1 LKKLVAKIKVSTP
14 GRICLFG
21 EHQDYLNLPIIAS
34 AISKRIYIEGYKR
47 LDSMVN
53 IQMPDIGKHESFY
66 LSGPLKYEIERDYLR
81 STINVLLRE
90 KFTFSKG
97 FDCIIHGEIPI
108 NAGTSSSSALIV
120 SWINFLT
127 RLSDQEIIMPAEEIA
142 LLAYKA
148 EVLEFSEPGG
158 MMDHYS
164 TAIGGI
170 IGLKSFNGIKVE
182 KINAKLGAFILGNSG
197 EPKDTKQILA
207 RVKNGVIEI
216 KDYLKK
222 SDNEFSLQTIL
233 QKDVKKYRSSLN
245 ADQYELLCGTIN
257 NRDITMEAEQVLKT
271 EPLNHI
277 KIGELL
283 NKHQA
288 VLRDILKISTT
299 KIDRMIE
306 LALEAGAYGA
316 KINGSG
322 GGGCMFAY
330 APENPEKVMAAINTI
345 GKEAYIIYSENGTQD
360 DIMEAVA

>member
-1 LKKLVAKIKVSTP
+1 LKNSVIKIRVSTP
-14 GRICLFG
+14 GRVCLFG

-53 IQMPDIGKHESFY
+53 IQMPDIEEQETFY
-66 LSGPLKYEIERDYLR
+66 LSGPLEYEIERDYIR
-81 STINVLLRE
+81 SSINVLLRE

-127 RLSDQEIIMPAEEIA
+127 RISDQALVLPSEEIA

-164 TAIGGI
+164 TAIGRI
-170 IGLKSFNGIKVE
+170 IGLKSFTEISVE
-182 KINAKLGAFILGNSG
+182 RINAKLGAFVLGNSG

-216 KDYLKK
+216 KDYLRKIDRK
-222 SDNEFSLQTIL
+222 FSLQTIL
-233 QKDVKKYRSSLN
+233 HEDIKKYRSSLN
-245 ADQYELLCGTIN
+245 SDQYELLCGTII
-257 NRDITMEAEQVLKT
+257 NRDITVEAEEVLKT
-271 EPLNHI
+271 EPLDHR

-283 NKHQA
+283 NRHQA
-288 VLRDILKISTT
+288 VLRDILKISTP

-330 APENPEKVMAAINTI
+330 APENSEKVLAAINTI
-345 GKEAYIIYSENGTQD
+345 GKEAYIIYSDNGTQGD
-360 DIMEAVA
+360 NIEANA